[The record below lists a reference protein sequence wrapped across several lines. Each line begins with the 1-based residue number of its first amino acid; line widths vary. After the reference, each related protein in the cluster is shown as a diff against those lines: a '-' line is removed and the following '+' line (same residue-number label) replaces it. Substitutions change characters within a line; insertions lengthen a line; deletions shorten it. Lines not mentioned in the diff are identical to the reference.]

1 MSTRYD
7 DRRFF
12 QYGYR
17 VTEVPLA
24 PLGPSRD
31 GSCVIMRGLDVDL
44 LPRPVAVTLPIYLDG
59 IAQPRPDMKHAVS
72 IAAGA
77 RKRVVCRLPELDLKL
92 VDRFKRFVRSWI
104 HQNLAPLA
112 ADTDVS
118 AESWLEEAPYPQWR
132 KEELWAVDVEHK
144 DGKLPRPFV
153 VCKSFIKD
161 ESYPEW
167 KFPRTINPRPD
178 TFKKLTGPIFH
189 RIEQQI
195 FQLHWFIKK
204 VPLVDRPAYIEEF
217 VARLG
222 AEYFATDYSSFEASF
237 SKEIMEA
244 CEMQLYEYM
253 SQNVSGGAEWY
264 QMVHEALTGPQELRF
279 RNVVVKTQATR
290 MSGDMCTSLGNGFT
304 NLMLMLFAGH
314 ELGLGELRAVFEGD
328 DGLGCFERGLPHP
341 EFFNGLGFN
350 VKMEKHKVL
359 SEASFCGMIYDPEDL
374 VNITDPCD
382 VLSKLGWAKASYR
395 GASHKKLMA
404 LLRMKALSLA
414 HQYHG
419 APIIYPA
426 ARRILELTRG
436 YNVKGVIDSR
446 NMSFWEYQKYSSLK
460 NQEPEVRTVPI
471 QTRRLM
477 ERKYGISVEKQLEVE
492 KQISTLELGAWK
504 LNLDCPAVWSDCWD
518 MYVDHGS
525 KTYEREPMISASFG
539 EKPLSYQ
546 IFDGPSRS

>member
-1 MSTRYD
+1 
-7 DRRFF
+7 
-12 QYGYR
+12 
-17 VTEVPLA
+17 
-24 PLGPSRD
+24 
-31 GSCVIMRGLDVDL
+31 MRGLDTDL
-44 LPRPVAVTLPIYLDG
+44 LPRPVAVTLPVYLTD
-59 IAQPRPDMKHAVS
+59 IVQPRPDMKHAVS

-77 RKRVVCRLPELDLKL
+77 RKRVVCRLPDLDQKL
-92 VDRFKRFVRSWI
+92 VLRFKRFVSEWLK
-104 HQNLAPLA
+104 QNLTPLA

-132 KEELWAVDVEHK
+132 KQELWVVDVEHK
-144 DGKLPRPFV
+144 TGKLPRLFV

-167 KFPRTINPRPD
+167 KYPRTINPRPD

-189 RIEQQI
+189 RIEQQV
-195 FQLHWFIKK
+195 FQLKWFIKK

-237 SKEIMEA
+237 SKEVMEA

-253 SQNVSGGAEWY
+253 SQFVAGGEEWY

-314 ELGLGELRAVFEGD
+314 ELDLGELRAVFEGD
-328 DGLGCFERGLPHP
+328 DGLGCFERGLPSP
-341 EFFNGLGFN
+341 DFFNGLGFN

-382 VLSKLGWAKASYR
+382 VLAKLGWAKSSYR
-395 GASHKKLMA
+395 GAKRNKLMA
-404 LLRMKALSLA
+404 LLRMKALSIA
-414 HQYHG
+414 HQYYG
-419 APIIYPA
+419 APIVYPA
-426 ARRILELTRG
+426 AQRILHLTRG
-436 YNVKGVIDSR
+436 YNIQGVLESR
-446 NMSFWEYQKYSSLK
+446 NLSHWEYMKYSQLQ
-460 NQEPEVRTVPI
+460 NQEPPPREIPI
-471 QTRRLM
+471 ATRRLM
-477 ERKYGISVEKQLEVE
+477 ERRYGISVENQLHVE
-492 KQISTLELGAWK
+492 EQISKQVIGPWK
-504 LNLDCPAVWSDCWD
+504 LDLEMPAIWSDCWD
-518 MYVDHGS
+518 LYVDHGS
-525 KTYEREPMISASFG
+525 RCFEREPMIAASLG
-539 EKPLSYQ
+539 EKPLAYQ
-546 IFDGPSRS
+546 VFDKRS